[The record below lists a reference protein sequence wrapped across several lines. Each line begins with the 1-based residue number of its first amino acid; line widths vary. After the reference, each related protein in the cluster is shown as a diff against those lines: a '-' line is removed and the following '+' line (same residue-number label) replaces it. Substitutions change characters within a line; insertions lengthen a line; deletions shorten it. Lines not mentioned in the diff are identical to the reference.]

1 MMERRLKDAYFCYA
15 IFQGDEFILS
25 KNKETNESEWK
36 LFSSLIYNDVQKA
49 KEMNFRP
56 LPIGDRY
63 TVESYYLPITP
74 TELDSAYS
82 IENYCEYSGEVLE
95 CSFNGEKNEFGFDMR
110 WVSKEICEKFGL
122 AYEYERKVISRG
134 IEDTGLVMSV
144 PDSEIQDVWE
154 IHKPIEGFPF
164 KGPEKVWVKKDGVW
178 LR

>member
-1 MMERRLKDAYFCYA
+1 MPHLENSYFNRAIYKGILFELTINNELLTENSYYLKWNF
-15 IFQGDEFILS
+15 
-25 KNKETNESEWK
+25 KEDK
-36 LFSSLIYNDVQKA
+36 FA
-49 KEMNFRP
+49 KC
-56 LPIGDRY
+56 
-63 TVESYYLPITP
+63 YYLPITP
-74 TELDSAYS
+74 SELDSAYS
-82 IENYCEYSGEVLE
+82 IENYCEYRGEVLE

-134 IEDTGLVMSV
+134 IEDTGLVMRV

>member
-1 MMERRLKDAYFCYA
+1 MPHLENSYFNRAIYKGVLFELTISNELLTENSYYLKWNF
-15 IFQGDEFILS
+15 
-25 KNKETNESEWK
+25 KEDK
-36 LFSSLIYNDVQKA
+36 FA
-49 KEMNFRP
+49 KC
-56 LPIGDRY
+56 
-63 TVESYYLPITP
+63 YYLPITP
-74 TELDSAYS
+74 SELDSAYS
-82 IENYCEYSGEVLE
+82 IENYCEYRGEVLE

-144 PDSEIQDVWE
+144 PDSEIQNVWE
-154 IHKPIEGFPF
+154 MHKPIEGFPF

>member
-1 MMERRLKDAYFCYA
+1 MKKLRFENIGVYC
-15 IFQGDEFILS
+15 
-25 KNKETNESEWK
+25 NKEFRLSLNDIDKTSTWK
-36 LFSSLIYNDVQKA
+36 LYSDEEYGTNADACDCSFKKL
-49 KEMNFRP
+49 P
-56 LPIGDRY
+56 LNSRFV
-63 TVESYYLPITP
+63 VESYYLPITP
-74 TELDSAYS
+74 TDLDCAYS
-82 IENYCEYSGEVLE
+82 IENYCEYRREVLE

-144 PDSEIQDVWE
+144 PDSEIQNVWE
-154 IHKPIEGFPF
+154 MHKPIEGFPF

>member
-1 MMERRLKDAYFCYA
+1 MPHLENSYFNRAIYKGILFELTFNNELLTENSYYLKWNF
-15 IFQGDEFILS
+15 
-25 KNKETNESEWK
+25 KEDK
-36 LFSSLIYNDVQKA
+36 FA
-49 KEMNFRP
+49 KC
-56 LPIGDRY
+56 
-63 TVESYYLPITP
+63 YYLPITP
-74 TELDSAYS
+74 SELDSAYS
-82 IENYCEYSGEVLE
+82 IENYCEYRGEVLE

-122 AYEYERKVISRG
+122 AHEYERKVISRG
-134 IEDTGLVMSV
+134 IEDTGLVMRV